1 MQEIDTK
8 FYDSMKEA
16 AKLAG
21 VDVQGLANATP
32 RPAATPSPS
41 PSKTP

>member
-1 MQEIDTK
+1 MA
-8 FYDSMKEA
+8 EA

-21 VDVQGLANATP
+21 VDIEKLAQNTP
-32 RPAATPSPS
+32 RPAATPTPA